1 MTREELREASALL
14 RSFLA
19 RYRKHLGRKEVQ
31 ALVETYVAGLLS
43 DTRKR
48 NAEAMALEIGEGRVR
63 ALQRLLVSAKW
74 DEDAVVGERE
84 RHVAELMGSRG
95 GIFVVDDTGFRK
107 RGNHSCGV
115 GRQYSGTLGKVENCQ
130 IGVFLGYAVTG
141 TGRTLLDRRLYL
153 QEDWFAPEMAELRL
167 RAHMPGNVVFRTK
180 HELALEMIEAARE
193 AGVPHSWVNMDAD
206 YGKVPWFL
214 DALHGL
220 GERYAAQVPSSA
232 QVWAEKP
239 KTHIPRRKGRK
250 GRRPTR
256 PRLAKGAPK
265 SESVK
270 ALAAGLPRKAF
281 QSAILREG
289 EKGPIRVEV
298 AHLRVWN
305 KRGEVP
311 GREEHLVVVRR
322 FGQKEEMKYILSN
335 APAKTPRME
344 IAYAGLERW
353 TEEQCFEQGK
363 DDLGL
368 AQYQTKTWPGWYRH
382 TALVMAAHSFLIE
395 MELGGEK
402 RLGAG
407 DDTAAQGRRRTGT

>member
-1 MTREELREASALL
+1 MTREELRGATALL

-31 ALVETYVAGLLS
+31 GLVETYVTGLLS

-74 DEDAVVGERE
+74 DEDAVVRERE
-84 RHVAELMGSRG
+84 RHVAELMGSAE
-95 GIFVVDDTGFRK
+95 GIFVVDDAGFRK
-107 RGNHSCGV
+107 KGNHSCGV

-130 IGVFLGYAVTG
+130 IGVFLGYAVPG

-153 QEDWFAPEMAELRL
+153 QEDWFAPEMEERRA
-167 RAHMPGNVVFRTK
+167 RAHMPEGVVFRTK
-180 HELALEMIEAARE
+180 HELALEMIEAAR
-193 AGVPHSWVNMDAD
+193 AGGVPHSWVNMDAD
-206 YGKVPWFL
+206 YGKVPKFL
-214 DALHGL
+214 DALHDL
-220 GERYAAQVPSSA
+220 GERYAAQVPSST
-232 QVWAEKP
+232 QVWTEKP
-239 KTHIPRRKGRK
+239 ETHIPRRKSGK
-250 GRRPTR
+250 GRPPTR
-256 PRLAKGAPK
+256 PRLVKGAPK
-265 SESVK
+265 SRSVK

-281 QSAILREG
+281 KSAILREG

-298 AHLRVWN
+298 AALRVWN

-311 GREEHLVVVRR
+311 GRGEHLVIVRR
-322 FGQKEEMKYILSN
+322 FGQRPETKYMLSN
-335 APAKTPRME
+335 ARAGVSRME
-344 IAYAGLERW
+344 IAQAGLERW

-368 AQYQTKTWPGWYRH
+368 AEYQTKTWPGWYRH
-382 TALVMAAHSFLIE
+382 TALVMAAHSFLIA
-395 MELGGEK
+395 MELGGEE
-402 RLGAG
+402 RVGAG

>member
-1 MTREELREASALL
+1 MTREELRRSRALL
-14 RSFLA
+14 RRFLSQ
-19 RYRKHLGRKEVQ
+19 YRKHLGRKEVQ

-74 DEDAVVGERE
+74 DADAVVGERE
-84 RHVAELMGSRG
+84 RHVAELIGSPE

-130 IGVFLGYAVTG
+130 IGVFLGYAVPG
-141 TGRTLLDRRLYL
+141 TGHTLLDRRLYL

-167 RAHMPGNVVFRTK
+167 RARMPESVVFRTK

-206 YGKVPWFL
+206 YGKVPEFL
-214 DALHGL
+214 DALHDL
-220 GERYAAQVPSSA
+220 GERYAAQVPSSTR
-232 QVWAEKP
+232 VWTERP
-239 KTHIPRRKGRK
+239 KTHIPRRKGGR

-256 PRLAKGAPK
+256 ARLVKGAPK
-265 SESVK
+265 SETVK
-270 ALAAGLPRKAF
+270 AVAGGLPRKAF
-281 QSAILREG
+281 ESAILREG

-311 GREEHLVVVRR
+311 GREEHLVIVRR
-322 FGQKEEMKYILSN
+322 FGQKPETKYVLSN
-335 APAKTPRME
+335 AKAGTPRME

-382 TALVMAAHSFLIE
+382 ATLVMAAHSFLIS

-402 RLGAG
+402 RTGAG

>member
-84 RHVAELMGSRG
+84 RHVAEFMGSEG

-130 IGVFLGYAVTG
+130 IGVFLGYAVPG

-193 AGVPHSWVNMDAD
+193 AIVPHSWVNMDAD

-220 GERYAAQVPSSA
+220 GERYAAQVPSST

-239 KTHIPRRKGRK
+239 KAHIPRRQGRR

-382 TALVMAAHSFLIE
+382 TALVMAAHLFLIE

>member
-1 MTREELREASALL
+1 MP
-14 RSFLA
+14 
-19 RYRKHLGRKEVQ
+19 
-31 ALVETYVAGLLS
+31 
-43 DTRKR
+43 
-48 NAEAMALEIGEGRVR
+48 
-63 ALQRLLVSAKW
+63 
-74 DEDAVVGERE
+74 
-84 RHVAELMGSRG
+84 
-95 GIFVVDDTGFRK
+95 
-107 RGNHSCGV
+107 
-115 GRQYSGTLGKVENCQ
+115 
-130 IGVFLGYAVTG
+130 G

-167 RAHMPGNVVFRTK
+167 RAHMPAGVVFRTK
-180 HELALEMIEAARE
+180 HELALEMIDAARE

-214 DALHGL
+214 DALHDL
-220 GERYAAQVPSSA
+220 GERYAAQVPSST
-232 QVWAEKP
+232 QVWTEKP
-239 KTHIPRRKGRK
+239 RTHIPRRKGWK

-256 PRLAKGAPK
+256 ARLVKGAPK
-265 SESVK
+265 SRSVK
-270 ALAAGLPRKAF
+270 TIAAELPRNAF

-311 GREEHLVVVRR
+311 GREEHLAVVRR
-322 FGQKEEMKYILSN
+322 FGQEPETKYILSN
-335 APAKTPRME
+335 ARAGTSSMA

-382 TALVMAAHSFLIE
+382 TALVMAAHSFLIG